1 MKRRARSKLVA
12 AIDLGTNAFRL
23 LVAEVTPDRR
33 VHPRHVYRVIPRLGE
48 GVGQSGRLTS
58 NAIARGI
65 GALREIRDIVD
76 RYPVDAV
83 VAVATSAVREA
94 ANAEEFLTRAKVEIG
109 LDVEVIS
116 GEEEARRTWLGVR
129 AGFAAVHPAVTDAV
143 IVDIGGGSTEVISVR
158 EGRFECALSLN
169 LGVVKLSEECVRH
182 DPPLDVELR
191 RLDAAA
197 REALREA
204 AFLLPA
210 HGRRAVVGT
219 AGTVTAAAV
228 LHLGLSRYEPEL
240 IHDSLVPRA
249 ALGGITVRLGR
260 MTGEERRKL
269 PSLERGREDV
279 IFAGLAIL
287 AGVLDLFH
295 ANDVRVSEYGL
306 REGLVV
312 DWAERN
318 LAGERRETA

>member
-1 MKRRARSKLVA
+1 LVA

-23 LVAEVTPDRR
+23 LVAEVTSDGH
-33 VHPRHVYRVIPRLGE
+33 VIPRHVYRVIPRLGE
-48 GVGQSGRLTS
+48 GVGQSGRLRS

-76 RYPVDAV
+76 RHPVDAV

-94 ANAEEFLTRAKVEIG
+94 ANAEEFLSRAKVEIG

-129 AGFAAVHPAVTDAV
+129 SGFAAVDRTVRDAV

-158 EGRFECALSLN
+158 EGRFEHALSLN
-169 LGVVKLSEECVRH
+169 LGVVKLSEQCVHH
-182 DPPLDVELR
+182 DPPRQEELS
-191 RLDAAA
+191 RLESAA
-197 REALREA
+197 RAALRDA
-204 AFLLPA
+204 TSLFPDR
-210 HGRRAVVGT
+210 GRRAVVGT

-228 LHLGLSRYEPEL
+228 LHLGLPRYDPAA
-240 IHDSLVPRA
+240 IHDCLVPRA
-249 ALGGITVRLGR
+249 ALSGITARLGR
-260 MTGEERRKL
+260 MTGEERRQL

-287 AGVLDLFH
+287 DAVLDLFH
-295 ANDVRVSEYGL
+295 ADEVRVSEYGL

-318 LAGERRETA
+318 LTEERRETA